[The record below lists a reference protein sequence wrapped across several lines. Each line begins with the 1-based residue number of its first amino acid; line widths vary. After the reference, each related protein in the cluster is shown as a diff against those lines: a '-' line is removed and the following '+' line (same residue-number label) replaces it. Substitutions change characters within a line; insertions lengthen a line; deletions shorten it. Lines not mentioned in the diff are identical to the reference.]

1 MHPSTTGL
9 VQPIEDALEKP
20 YSMPPNA
27 TVESAMDGTS
37 RCGRF
42 PSPTLSSKKHGTGKR
57 SKGQRLDAAQA
68 CAPPVRVDDGPAH
81 DGPDRGT
88 CRHHDAGHAH
98 GGSALLHG
106 NTSMGTTDTNGS
118 STPDAAASHA
128 SADQQEKRRG
138 SCAKRRSRGKRPR
151 CGEEQLTGGE
161 TVDRKAETGTMMP
174 LTRGYIDMIH
184 CAVEASM
191 AKSAMMTGRAGD
203 MTV

>member
-1 MHPSTTGL
+1 
-9 VQPIEDALEKP
+9 
-20 YSMPPNA
+20 MPPNA

-42 PSPTLSSKKHGTGKR
+42 PSPNVIEQEHGTGKR
-57 SKGQRLDAAQA
+57 SKGQRHDAAQA

-106 NTSMGTTDTNGS
+106 KHEHGNHRYQRKQHAGCGRLQ
-118 STPDAAASHA
+118 HA

-161 TVDRKAETGTMMP
+161 TVDQKGGNRHHDAADQRVYGHDP
-174 LTRGYIDMIH
+174 LRRGGIDGEVGHDDGQGGGHDGLI
-184 CAVEASM
+184 E
-191 AKSAMMTGRAGD
+191 
-203 MTV
+203 